1 MMFDRRLIQNF
12 DWVLL
17 CLVLILAGL
26 GILNLYSASAGS
38 QSSGFPVY
46 LKQLYWL
53 SLGFI
58 VMLAVLFFD
67 YHLAEKTA
75 YLLYALGLLLLL
87 LVLLHGQTIS
97 GSKRWLNLGFF
108 NFQPSEP
115 VKIIVLI
122 TLARY
127 FARREYP
134 GGLRLRD
141 LITPLLLAGAPFL
154 LILAQPDL
162 GTALHLAIACLSLV
176 LFLRVRWNALLLLSS
191 GVAAA
196 MPFIWSV
203 LKSYQKQRIMTFLDP
218 TRDPRGAGYH
228 IIQSKIAVGS
238 GQIWGKGFM
247 KGTQSHL
254 RFLPEQQTDFAF
266 SVFAEEWG
274 FVGAL
279 VLLSLFFLFLVW
291 SLRVVSR
298 SQDRFGALLG
308 VGMILLISWQFI
320 INICMVIGLMPVVGI
335 PLPFISYGGSSLVT
349 LFIGVGLLLN
359 ISMRRFMFQS

>member
-1 MMFDRRLIQNF
+1 MIDRRLIQNF
-12 DWVLL
+12 DWILL
-17 CLVLILAGL
+17 CLVLTLAGL
-26 GILNLYSASAGS
+26 GILNLYSASSGS
-38 QSSGFPVY
+38 QAGGGPVY
-46 LKQLYWL
+46 LKQAYWL
-53 SLGFI
+53 ALGL
-58 VMLAVLFFD
+58 VVALAILFFD
-67 YHLAEKTA
+67 YHQAEKTA
-75 YLLYALGLLLLL
+75 YMLYALGLLLLI
-87 LVLLHGQTIS
+87 LVLISGQTVS
-97 GSKRWLNLGFF
+97 GSQRWLELGFF
-108 NFQPSEP
+108 RFQPSEL
-115 VKIIVLI
+115 VKIIVLV

-127 FARREYP
+127 FSRREYP
-134 GGLRLRD
+134 EGLGLKD
-141 LITPLLLAGAPFL
+141 LIMPMLLAGIPFL

-162 GTALHLAIACLSLV
+162 GTALHLAIVCLSLI
-176 LFLRVRWNALLLLSS
+176 LFLKVRWDALLLLSS

-203 LKSYQKQRIMTFLDP
+203 LKAYQKQRIITFLNPAKDP
-218 TRDPRGAGYH
+218 HGAGYH

-238 GQIWGKGFM
+238 GQAWGKGFM

-279 VLLSLFFLFLVW
+279 VLLGLFFLLLVW
-291 SLRVVSR
+291 ALRIANR

-308 VGMILLISWQFI
+308 VGLVLLIFWQFF

-359 ISMRRFMFQS
+359 ISMRRFMFQK

>member
-1 MMFDRRLIQNF
+1 MFDRRLIQNF
-12 DWVLL
+12 DWILL

-26 GILNLYSASAGS
+26 GILNLYSASSGS
-38 QSSGFPVY
+38 QTSGLPVY

-53 SLGFI
+53 SLGLTA
-58 VMLAVLFFD
+58 MLVVLFFD
-67 YHLAEKTA
+67 YHHMEKAA
-75 YLLYALGLLLLL
+75 YLLYAVGLLLLI
-87 LVLLHGQTIS
+87 LVLFSGQTVS
-97 GSKRWLNLGFF
+97 GSRRWLDLGFF
-108 NFQPSEP
+108 SFQPSEL
-115 VKIIVLI
+115 VKIIVLA

-127 FARREYP
+127 FSRREYP
-134 GGLRLRD
+134 EGLRLRD
-141 LITPLLLAGAPFL
+141 LVMPLLLAGAPFL
-154 LILAQPDL
+154 LILVQPDL
-162 GTALHLAIACLSLV
+162 GTALHLAIVCLSLV
-176 LFLRVRWNALLLLSS
+176 LFLRVRWDALLLLTS

-203 LKSYQKQRIMTFLDP
+203 LKSYQKQRIMTFLNPAKDP
-218 TRDPRGAGYH
+218 QGAGYH

-238 GQIWGKGFM
+238 GQGWGKGFM

-279 VLLSLFFLFLVW
+279 VLLGLFFLFMVW
-291 SLRVVSR
+291 ALRIVSR

-308 VGMILLISWQFI
+308 VGLVLLIFWQFF
-320 INICMVIGLMPVVGI
+320 INISMVIGLMPVVGI

-349 LFIGVGLLLN
+349 LFIGIGLLLN
-359 ISMRRFMFQS
+359 ISMRRFMFQR